1 MIRRI
6 VSDSSCD
13 LNDLSGADF
22 ISVPLRIITA
32 QAEYVDDAQL
42 DAAAMAQTLRQYKG
56 RSGTACPNAAD
67 WEAAFDG
74 ADEIFALTITGALSG
89 SFNSAQCAKHCYEA
103 AHPGC
108 RIYVLDTRSTGP
120 EMLLLIEKLRELLD
134 AQLPFDQVVSEITAY
149 SSRTHL
155 LFLLSS
161 VKNLSRNGRVSRLGA
176 EAVGLL
182 GLRLLGQA
190 STQGTLELLGK
201 HRGQPAALRR
211 LMQQM
216 EAIGY
221 SGGKVRISHC
231 LAEDTA
237 HQLSEAITRQYPQAD
252 VKIRPTSGLCSFYAE
267 IGGLLVGYET

>member
-13 LNDLSGADF
+13 LHNLSGADF

-56 RSGTACPNAAD
+56 RSSTACPNAAD

-89 SFNSAQCAKHCYEA
+89 SFNAAQCAKRCYEA

-108 RIYVLDTRSTGP
+108 RIFVLDTRSTGP

-134 AQLPFDQVVSEITAY
+134 AQLSFDQVVSEITAY

-161 VKNLSRNGRVSRLGA
+161 VKNLSHNGRVSRLGA

-201 HRGQPAALRR
+201 HRGQPASLRR

-216 EAIGY
+216 EAMGY

-237 HQLSEAITRQYPQAD
+237 HQLSEAITQQYPQAD
-252 VKIRPTSGLCSFYAE
+252 VKIRPTRGLCSFYAE